1 MTRPMAR
8 RIPTLPALLGCAVA
22 ALATLGA
29 ADSLRAQQPASA
41 PGVLEAPV
49 RWVDGRPMVRVTLRA
64 GEKVYYCHLLVDLA
78 TSLELYLHRNAG
90 GALRSEEADV
100 EFGDITLRA
109 VPFRAKRD
117 TWLEG
122 LTAQYADELQ
132 QVPVAG
138 ILGIGAF
145 GKKDVELDGPGSRL
159 RLLPPTSA
167 GGPVPPDS
175 EAITSVAFGADRE
188 RGWRV
193 PVDFGNGARGM
204 LGLHT
209 REPFSWIDPSLAA
222 KAGHPDGVVS
232 RAVVTPFLD
241 LGKWTP
247 FRPMGSEAGDDGGIG
262 GRVLQQMVL
271 TVQPVAA
278 RVLFAMPAAPQY
290 PELDAAFQRAF
301 FGTEDP
307 EPLRRFLAD
316 HPDAPQA
323 AEAAAALLERLHE
336 QGGAPEAT
344 LEASLAAI
352 RAAPVKAKATT
363 AVKILADLDR
373 DPLLAATRKGIA
385 EAGLAVAREDED
397 GNAAHKLRLELGRLA
412 RESGDLK
419 EARRHLLAAVFG
431 MPVDG
436 NANLEMGSWHEDQGQ
451 WEQAAG
457 RHFLAL
463 LDMKNTGEA
472 GFVAFERAFR
482 VLNPDGDLLA
492 ALEDRA
498 DGRVP
503 SFQPIPRDP
512 ATVRKTGRTTL
523 VELFTGAMCP
533 PCAAADLA
541 ADALDQYHDE
551 DELVLVQWHL
561 PVPAPEPMVSPAAL
575 QRADALS
582 IQSTPTLVLD
592 GSELIEGGGK
602 AEEAGDLFRKY
613 VAAVE
618 PRLARP
624 QLARV
629 EAGAVLEGKSV
640 KARVSVQ
647 PTGDS
652 KATQHVVRVVL
663 TEDLLAFPGKN
674 GILFHHHVARASF
687 TPSSGAKLAVGATFE
702 GSVDLGQLEA
712 SLDDLVLTYEQRGPF
727 AVRPVRPD
735 PKRLRVVVVVED
747 GSGSVIQCAAVRV
760 EGAGK

>member
-1 MTRPMAR
+1 MVR
-8 RIPTLPALLGCAVA
+8 RIPSLLARFGCGAASLWALAVA
-22 ALATLGA
+22 ASLPGQEPGA
-29 ADSLRAQQPASA
+29 APR
-41 PGVLEAPV
+41 VLEAPV

-64 GEKVYYCHLLVDLA
+64 GEKVYFCHLLVDLA
-78 TSLELYLHRNAG
+78 TTLELYLHRNAAG
-90 GALRSEEADV
+90 SLRSEEADV
-100 EFGDITLRA
+100 EFGDITLAA
-109 VPFRAKRD
+109 VPFRNKRD

-138 ILGIGAF
+138 ILGISAF
-145 GKKDVELDGPGSRL
+145 GRKDVELDGPGSRL
-159 RLLPPTSA
+159 RLLPATA
-167 GGPVPPDS
+167 VDGIAPPDS
-175 EAITSVAFGADRE
+175 ETLTSVAFGRDRE
-188 RGWRV
+188 RGYRV

-222 KAGHPDGVVS
+222 KAGHADGVV
-232 RAVVTPFLD
+232 AQAIVTPFLD
-241 LGKWTP
+241 LAKWTP

-262 GRVLQQMVL
+262 GRVLQQMVV
-271 TVQPVAA
+271 TVQPLPGRA
-278 RVLFAMPAAPQY
+278 LFSLSTAPVY
-290 PELDAAFQRAF
+290 PELDAEFQRAF

-323 AEAAAALLERLHE
+323 AEAAAALLQRLGE
-336 QGGAPEAT
+336 QGNAPEAT

-363 AVKILADLDR
+363 AVKILADLER
-373 DPLLAATRKGIA
+373 DPLLAPARKGIA

-436 NANLEMGSWHEDQGQ
+436 NANLEMGRWHEEQGQ

-457 RHFLAL
+457 RYFLAL
-463 LDMKNTGEA
+463 LDMRNTGEA
-472 GFVAFERAFR
+472 GFVAFERAHR
-482 VLNPDGDLLA
+482 VLHPDGDLLA

-512 ATVRKTGRTTL
+512 ATVRKTGRTAL

-541 ADALDQYHDE
+541 ADALDQYFDE
-551 DELVLVQWHL
+551 DEVVLVQWHL

-575 QRADALS
+575 QRADALAV
-582 IQSTPTLVLD
+582 QSTPTLVLD

-613 VAAVE
+613 TAAVE

-629 EAGAVLEGKSV
+629 EASAVLEGRSV
-640 KARVSVQ
+640 KARVAVQ
-647 PTGDS
+647 PAGDA
-652 KATQHVVRVVL
+652 KATQYVVRVVL
-663 TEDLLAFPGKN
+663 TEDLLAFPGRN

-687 TPSSGAKLAVGATFE
+687 TPSAGAKLATGAALE
-702 GSVDLGQLEA
+702 AAVDLQQLEA

-747 GSGSVIQCAAVRV
+747 GSGSVIHCAAVRV